1 MGAGYDLFESEA
13 SVFEPVHR
21 RIRSGRLLKPLASF
35 LLLGVIYASMMKM
48 VCRSEMARGK
58 RKKAANLDMRQWS
71 GCNSVDEPMGNAT
84 LDSLFWRP
92 PPAGTDSDSEEG
104 TRVETEQEKEVLP
117 KISHEEATSFHDL
130 LSRIF
135 IYNPTQ
141 RISAAEL
148 SRHPWF
154 TGDFSVMKEKEEGKQ

>member
-84 LDSLFWRP
+84 LDSPGEQGDQYDGDNSGKSILG
-92 PPAGTDSDSEEG
+92 PAEG
-104 TRVETEQEKEVLP
+104 GGRCMGVDAP
-117 KISHEEATSFHDL
+117 DYFGDL
-130 LSRIF
+130 LE
-135 IYNPTQ
+135 P
-141 RISAAEL
+141 A
-148 SRHPWF
+148 P
-154 TGDFSVMKEKEEGKQ
+154 